1 MDLRVVKTKKAIR
14 DAFLQIRERTELER
28 VKVKEICDIALIN
41 KTTFYKYYKDVSDL
55 SEALEEEIMDD
66 ITKEL
71 VDKANFVNESKAFIS
86 NMPIILDKH
95 KKELQPLYS
104 GRFHVLINSLEERI
118 ISYYASTP
126 DNIEDEF
133 KLTFM
138 ICGVFETIKR
148 AKIKDKYSDETIIE
162 QTSEL
167 VERVKTQK
175 LL

>member
-1 MDLRVVKTKKAIR
+1 MNKEDTAKQIR
-14 DAFLQIRERTELER
+14 DYMLIHDLAQFKSLKQFDQR
-28 VKVKEICDIALIN
+28 VYIWYTLK
-41 KTTFYKYYKDVSDL
+41 
-55 SEALEEEIMDD
+55 
-66 ITKEL
+66 
-71 VDKANFVNESKAFIS
+71 
-86 NMPIILDKH
+86 
-95 KKELQPLYS
+95 LYS
-104 GRFHVLINSLEERI
+104 GRFHVLINSLEGCI

-148 AKIKDKYSDETIIE
+148 AKIKNKDSDETIIE